1 MDEALARMAAWWSLP
16 GMRSVFPSQRS
27 VTLFLEWMKPHDLG
41 RNRVLDTMLAATY
54 ASNGYHCLLTTDRKG
69 FALFDGITV
78 LLPPAAEGTSR
89 SRA

>member
-1 MDEALARMAAWWSLP
+1 M
-16 GMRSVFPSQRS
+16 GI
-27 VTLFLEWMKPHDLG
+27 HDLG
-41 RNRVLDTMLAATY
+41 RKRVLDTMLAATY

-78 LLPPAAEGTSR
+78 LLPTAAAGTFR